1 MLLQG
6 AALFAIALTHGLG
19 PWLGASIGLG
29 LGAAMVY
36 PTMLAVIGDVG
47 RPPWRG
53 TAVGIYRLW
62 RDLGYAVG
70 ALAAGI
76 LADRLG
82 MPAAIAVV
90 AGLTVASG
98 LAAAVRLPETHPT
111 ISGLSPRARVAR
123 APLANSQR

>member
-1 MLLQG
+1 VESHRPLQL
-6 AALFAIALTHGLG
+6 AAAGRSFA
-19 PWLGASIGLG
+19 AS
-29 LGAAMVY
+29 
-36 PTMLAVIGDVG
+36 
-47 RPPWRG
+47 
-53 TAVGIYRLW
+53 RLW
-62 RDLGYAVG
+62 RDLGYAIG

-111 ISGLSPRARVAR
+111 ISGLSPLARVAR
-123 APLANSQR
+123 EPLANSQR